1 MVRARAGHDA
11 QASAEWQQVA
21 GMWQWAHLV
30 QWAEIL
36 QAAGRVHWWAGV
48 HSEEVVEKQPL

>member
-1 MVRARAGHDA
+1 MVRARAGHD
-11 QASAEWQQVA
+11 
-21 GMWQWAHLV
+21 AHLV